1 MNQSKI
7 EPELDKLK
15 GEKDP
20 AALKQTMDD
29 YVRSTA
35 DLITAKSAE
44 DGQDYSQW
52 LVHLAQA
59 TAEGSKEGGFLGI
72 GAVRVSD
79 KEQAAL
85 DELAETLGVGAA

>member
-1 MNQSKI
+1 
-7 EPELDKLK
+7 
-15 GEKDP
+15 
-20 AALKQTMDD
+20 MDD
-29 YVRSTA
+29 YVRSAA